1 MLLMTMLLYSI
12 AASEPVRIEDVAPLA
27 QELLLRH
34 GVTDDVESAAFL
46 VRAADQALS
55 LEHWPR
61 LRTFRSSHWNGA
73 LPDGVVG
80 VIHTHPTYLPFPS
93 EQDLKEAQRL
103 GMPFYVVSRNSLCV
117 AHPADGVSCTR
128 EVPWVPH
135 IGRQRNAEQRVIR

>member
-1 MLLMTMLLYSI
+1 MLLMTMLLYSL

-34 GVTDDVESAAFL
+34 GVADDVESAAFL
-46 VRAADQALS
+46 VRDAGRALS

-80 VIHTHPTYLPFPS
+80 VIHTHPTYLPYPS

-103 GMPFYVVSRNSLCV
+103 GMPFYVVSRSALC
-117 AHPADGVSCTR
+117 AADPAGGVSCTR

-135 IGRQRNAEQRVIR
+135 IGGKKR